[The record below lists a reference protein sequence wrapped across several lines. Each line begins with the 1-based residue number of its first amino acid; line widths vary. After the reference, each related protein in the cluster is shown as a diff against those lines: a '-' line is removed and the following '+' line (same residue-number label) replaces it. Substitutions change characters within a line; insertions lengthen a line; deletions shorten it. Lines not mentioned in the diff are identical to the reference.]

1 MNKVLKK
8 EENLVY
14 LKNYQPSTFHISKT
28 DLHFIVDES
37 HTEVI
42 SKLSLKKVD
51 TRAKELF

>member
-42 SKLSLKKVD
+42 SKLSLKKLIL
-51 TRAKELF
+51 AQKSFF